1 MNEGLQK
8 KLSNL
13 ESLINTQRDC
23 VRVGYPET
31 GYMHGM
37 LNGMIMSHSIFADI
51 HNPKFHTLPRKRR
64 DTKIRHK
71 GKK

>member
-1 MNEGLQK
+1 MNEDLTK
-8 KLSNL
+8 KLASL
-13 ESLINTQRDC
+13 ESLIRTQRDC

-37 LNGMIMSHSIFADI
+37 LNGMIISHSVFADV
-51 HNPKFHTLPRKRR
+51 HNPKFHTLPRKKRN
-64 DTKIRHK
+64 TNIRHK